1 MQTYTTIRLGPA
13 QADAL
18 RTAIPEYIADFN
30 PQGPRLDADDKRLI
44 AALDRLYKRLIGEK

>member
-1 MQTYTTIRLGPA
+1 MSYTTITLGPA
-13 QADAL
+13 QIDAL
-18 RTAIPEYIADFN
+18 RIAIPEYIADFN